1 MTNSVLV
8 CGSMAFDTIAVFEG
22 RFRSTSLLTAS
33 MR

>member
-22 RFRSTSLLTAS
+22 ASRSTSLLTAS